1 MSVIDSLKR
10 TEHTGENRCLPCTVV
25 NAAVVAIVGLAL
37 GVLWIPAGFVALAVG
52 AVLVYLRGY
61 VVPGTPSFAP
71 RLVAAVGLS
80 GVFEHDDES
89 QPRQSETLDA
99 NVDPDVMLSTLL
111 DAGVLVER
119 EDGLFLADD
128 ARDDWESTM
137 ATLRKAS
144 DDELA
149 DAVDAA
155 LPFESDVAAEFDGIS
170 IEGPSMSVW
179 ISRPQAIA
187 DVATLLA
194 VTERGVDPMVSLA
207 ATEPLRMFTEI
218 CPDCGAPVEETTVR
232 NCCGGTAGIYDSP
245 EHEVLGCAECGAV
258 VYEFGDE

>member
-10 TEHTGENRCLPCTVV
+10 PEHTGENRCVPCTVV
-25 NAAVVAIVGLAL
+25 NAAIVALAGLAL
-37 GVLWIPAGFVALAVG
+37 GVLWLPAGFVVLAIGAL
-52 AVLVYLRGY
+52 LVYLRGY
-61 VVPGTPSFAP
+61 VVPGTPTFAP
-71 RLVAAVGLS
+71 RLVAAVGLG
-80 GVFEHDDES
+80 GVFGHDDE
-89 QPRQSETLDA
+89 PRKSETLDA

-111 DAGVLVER
+111 DADVLVER
-119 EDGLFLADD
+119 EDGLFLTDG

-137 ATLRKAS
+137 ATLRNAS

-149 DAVDAA
+149 DAVAAA
-155 LPFESDVAAEFDGIS
+155 LPFEAEVSAEFDGIS
-170 IEGPSMSVW
+170 IDGPSMSVW

-194 VTERGVDPMVSLA
+194 VTERQVDPMVSLA
-207 ATEPLRMFTEI
+207 ATKPLRMFAEV
-218 CPDCGAPVEETTVR
+218 CPDCGGPVEETTVR

-245 EHEVLGCAECGAV
+245 EHEVLGCADCGAV

>member
-1 MSVIDSLKR
+1 MSVIDSLR
-10 TEHTGENRCLPCTVV
+10 RPEHTGENRCLPCTAV
-25 NAAVVAIVGLAL
+25 NAAFVAIVGFAL
-37 GVLWIPAGFVALAVG
+37 GVLWLPAGFVVLAIGAL
-52 AVLVYLRGY
+52 LVYLRGY

-80 GVFEHDDES
+80 GVFEHDDGE
-89 QPRQSETLDA
+89 PRQSDTLDA
-99 NVDPDVMLSTLL
+99 NVEPEVMLSTLL
-111 DAGVLVER
+111 DAGVLVE
-119 EDGLFLADD
+119 EPDGLFLADD
-128 ARDDWESTM
+128 AREEWESTM

-149 DAVDAA
+149 EAVATA
-155 LPFESDVAAEFDGIS
+155 LPFDAEVAPEFDGIS
-170 IEGPSMSVW
+170 IDGPSMSVW

-187 DVATLLA
+187 DVATLYT
-194 VTERGVDPMVSLA
+194 VVERSVDPMVALS
-207 ATEPLRMFTEI
+207 ATEPLRMFTEV
-218 CPDCGAPVEETTVR
+218 CPSCGGVVEETTVR

>member
-10 TEHTGENRCLPCTVV
+10 PEHTGANRCRPCTVV
-25 NAAVVAIVGLAL
+25 NAVFVAVVGLAL
-37 GVLWIPAGFVALAVG
+37 GVLWLPAGFVVLALG
-52 AVLVYLRGY
+52 AALVYLRGY

-71 RLVAAVGLS
+71 RLVAAAGLS
-80 GVFEHDDES
+80 GVFEHDDDE
-89 QPRQSETLDA
+89 PRKSETLDA

-111 DAGVLVER
+111 DAGVLVEH
-119 EDGLFLADD
+119 EDGLFLTDD
-128 ARDDWESTM
+128 ARDEWESTM

-149 DAVDAA
+149 DAVAAA
-155 LPFESDVAAEFDGIS
+155 LPFEADVAAEFDGIS
-170 IEGPSMSVW
+170 IDGPKMSVW

-207 ATEPLRMFTEI
+207 ATEPLRMFTEV
-218 CPDCGAPVEETTVR
+218 CPECGGPVEETTVR
-232 NCCGGTAGIYDSP
+232 NCCGGSGSIYQSP
-245 EHEVLGCAECGAV
+245 EQAVLGCSDCGAV
-258 VYEFGDE
+258 VYEYGDE

>member
-10 TEHTGENRCLPCTVV
+10 PEHTGANRCRPCTVV
-25 NAAVVAIVGLAL
+25 NAVVVAVVGLAL
-37 GVLWIPAGFVALAVG
+37 GVLWLPAGFVVAAIG
-52 AVLVYLRGY
+52 AALVYLRGY

-80 GVFEHDDES
+80 GVFEHDDEE
-89 QPRQSETLDA
+89 PRQSESLDA

-111 DAGVLVER
+111 DADVLVER
-119 EDGLFLADD
+119 EDGLFLTDE
-128 ARDDWESTM
+128 ARDEWESAM

-149 DAVDAA
+149 EAVAAA
-155 LPFESDVAAEFDGIS
+155 LPFEAEVAAEFDGIS
-170 IEGPSMSVW
+170 IDGPSMSVW

-194 VTERGVDPMVSLA
+194 VTERAVDPMVSLA
-207 ATEPLRMFTEI
+207 ATEPLRMFTEV
-218 CPDCGAPVEETTVR
+218 CPECGGPVEETTVR
-232 NCCGGTAGIYDSP
+232 NCCGGTAGVYDSP
-245 EHEVLGCAECGAV
+245 EHEVLGCEECGAV

>member
-10 TEHTGENRCLPCTVV
+10 PEHTGENRCRPCTVV
-25 NAAVVAIVGLAL
+25 NAAFVAIVGLAL
-37 GVLWIPAGFVALAVG
+37 GVLWIPAGFVVLAIGAL
-52 AVLVYLRGY
+52 LVYLRGY

-71 RLVAAVGLS
+71 ELVAAAGLS
-80 GVFEHDDES
+80 GVFDHDEE
-89 QPRQSETLDA
+89 PRQSESLDA
-99 NVDPDVMLSTLL
+99 NVNPDVMLSTLL
-111 DAGVLVER
+111 DAGVLVE
-119 EDGLFLADD
+119 EPDGLFLADD
-128 ARDDWESTM
+128 AREEWESTM

-149 DAVDAA
+149 DAVAA
-155 LPFESDVAAEFDGIS
+155 AIPFEATVTAEYDGIS
-170 IEGPSMSVW
+170 IDGPSMSVW

-207 ATEPLRMFTEI
+207 ATEPLRMFTEV
-218 CPDCGAPVEETTVR
+218 CPACGGVVEETTVR

-245 EHEVLGCAECGAV
+245 EHEVLGCSGCGAV